1 MLVGMLFL
9 LDSNI
14 AIKSDP
20 LSTAVELDAALAMEF
35 HRLATTHH
43 HDLRVHAASLDDF
56 ARIKDLAKRAARLTV
71 FERYERIV
79 NPPAISDEQRVRL
92 GVPKPGSNDDVDQHL
107 LAAVVGHA
115 VGYLVTQDQ
124 GIHSKAHRLGV
135 SDRVL
140 FLTDA
145 LAFLRNLHP
154 APPTPP
160 PAVRRVKAHELRLDD
175 PIFDGLRADYGGP
188 AFDAWFREKA
198 AQAGRNALLIDGQDD
213 AHAAIALLKPEP
225 GGEHGIPGPL
235 LKIST
240 FKVADNYSG
249 QKYGELLLK
258 AIFEQAHI
266 DSMVGIFVTVF
277 DKQQA
282 LIDLLDDFG
291 FKVQP
296 VLTAAGELVLAK
308 DLRASLAPAT
318 MTPLDFHITYGPPAL
333 RTAGTQPFLVPI
345 EPRWHQVLFPD
356 AEPLDPEVG
365 LFPELL
371 GLQTQP
377 FGNALRKAYLCNA
390 PTRLLEPG
398 SPLLFYRS
406 HDEKAV
412 FVVGVC
418 EQTHVSRDP
427 AEIAALVGR
436 RTVYSYSQIEEL
448 ARGGE
453 VLVVLFRQDRV
464 LRDDPITLE
473 DLQRAEV
480 TLTWPQAITRTR
492 PEGAQW
498 LQQRLGG

>member
-1 MLVGMLFL
+1 MLFL

-20 LSTAVELDAALAMEF
+20 LSTAVESDAALAMEF

-43 HDLRVHAASLDDF
+43 HDLRVHPASLDDF
-56 ARIKDLAKRAARLTV
+56 ARIKDPAKRAARLTV
-71 FERYERIV
+71 FERYERIAS
-79 NPPAISDEQRVRL
+79 PPAISDDQRAQL
-92 GVPKPGSNDDVDQHL
+92 GTPTPGSNDDVDQHL

-124 GIHSKAHRLGV
+124 GIHSKAHQLGV
-135 SDRVL
+135 GDRVL
-140 FLTDA
+140 TLADA

-160 PAVRRVKAHELRLDD
+160 PSVRRVKAHELRLDD
-175 PIFDGLRADYGGP
+175 EIFDGLRDDYGGA
-188 AFDAWFREKA
+188 AFDRWFQEKA
-198 AQAGRNALLIDGQDD
+198 AQGGRDALLIDGQND
-213 AHAAIALLKPEP
+213 AHAAIALLKVEP
-225 GGEHGIPGPL
+225 SGEHGVPGPL

-240 FKVADNYSG
+240 FKVAPNYSG

-258 AIFEQAHI
+258 AIFEQAHT
-266 DSMVGIFVTVF
+266 DDMAGIFVTVF
-277 DKQQA
+277 AKQQA

-296 VLTAAGELVLAK
+296 VMTAAGELVMAK
-308 DLRASLAPAT
+308 DLRGTLASPS
-318 MTPLDFHITYGPPAL
+318 MPPLEFHVMHGPPAL
-333 RTAGTQPFLVPI
+333 RIAGTQPFLVPI

-356 AEPLDPEVG
+356 AEPIDPQGG

-371 GLQTQP
+371 GHRTQP
-377 FGNALRKAYLCNA
+377 FGNALRKAYLCNS
-390 PTRLLEPG
+390 PTRLLVPG

-418 EQTHVSRDP
+418 EQTHVSQDP
-427 AEIAALVGR
+427 VEIAGLVGR
-436 RTVYSYSQIEEL
+436 RTVYSYAQIEDL
-448 ARGGE
+448 ARNGE

-464 LRDDPITLE
+464 LRDDPITLD
-473 DLQRAEV
+473 DLRQAGV
-480 TLTWPQAITRTR
+480 ALTWPQAITRTR

-498 LQQRLGG
+498 LQQRLDA

>member
-1 MLVGMLFL
+1 MLFL

-20 LSTAVELDAALAMEF
+20 LSAAVEPDAALAMEF

-43 HDLRVHAASLDDF
+43 HDLRVHPASLDDF
-56 ARIKDLAKRAARLTV
+56 GRIVDPVKRLARMTV

-79 NPPAISDEQRVRL
+79 NPPAIGESQRAQL
-92 GVPKPGSNDDVDQHL
+92 GTPAPGSNEDVDQRL
-107 LAAVVGHA
+107 LAAVLGHA
-115 VGYLVTQDQ
+115 AGYLVTQDQ

-135 SDRVL
+135 GDRVL
-140 FLTDA
+140 TLADA

-160 PAVRRVKAHELRLDD
+160 PAVRRIKAHELHLDD
-175 PIFDGLRADYGGP
+175 PIFDGLRADYGGA
-188 AFDAWFREKA
+188 AFDRWFVEKA
-198 AQAGRNALLIDGQDD
+198 ARGGRDALLIGGQDE
-213 AHAAIALLKPEP
+213 AHAAIALLKVEP
-225 GGEHGIPGPL
+225 NGEHGVQGPL

-240 FKVADNYSG
+240 FKVAPTYSG

-258 AIFEQAHI
+258 AIFEQAHN
-266 DSMVGIFVTVF
+266 DSLAGIFVTVF
-277 DKQQA
+277 AKQQA

-296 VLTAAGELVLAK
+296 VKTGAGELVLAK
-308 DLRASLAPAT
+308 DLRRSLAPQS
-318 MTPLDFHITYGPPAL
+318 MDPLEFHVRYGPPAL
-333 RTAGTQPFLVPI
+333 RMRGVRSFLVPI

-356 AEPLDPEVG
+356 AEPLDPQGG
-365 LFPELL
+365 LFPKFL

-377 FGNALRKAYLCNA
+377 FGNALRKAYLCNS
-390 PTRLLEPG
+390 PTRLLSPG

-406 HDEKAV
+406 QDEKAV

-448 ARGGE
+448 ARLGE

-464 LRDDPITLE
+464 LRQDPITLE
-473 DLQRAEV
+473 DLQREGV
-480 TLTWPQAITRTR
+480 SLTWPQTITRTR
-492 PEGAQW
+492 TEGARW
-498 LQQRLGG
+498 LQQRLDA